1 MSLMVLLV
9 FIVGLIAV
17 KARFSNV
24 KKGKVNG
31 KYFKLMEGG
40 DIPEI
45 IIKTTRNFNNQF
57 EIPVLFYVVCTL
69 YISLGLENSFSLIF
83 AWLFVVFRYFHSYIH
98 SYIHLTYNHILH
110 RSFVYWG
117 AFICV
122 MVLWVNLIANKL

>member
-9 FIVGLIAV
+9 FIVGLVAV
-17 KARFSNV
+17 KSRFKNV
-24 KKGKVNG
+24 KEGKVKA
-31 KYFKLMEGG
+31 KYFKLMEGR

-98 SYIHLTYNHILH
+98 LTYNHILH

-122 MVLWVNLIANKL
+122 MVLWVNLIVNKL